1 MVTHSSWA
9 VLSCAADVVRPRTCM
24 DVVAHNLLCCNRT
37 HAATLLMA
45 RCSLL
50 SSTTDV
56 PQTEKQLQAT
66 MEPDGAEVE
75 KKEVCAAPCV

>member
-1 MVTHSSWA
+1 
-9 VLSCAADVVRPRTCM
+9 M
-24 DVVAHNLLCCNRT
+24 DVVAHNLQNQCT
-37 HAATLLMA
+37 AATLLHDGAMLA
-45 RCSLL
+45 QHVCCPPPQDL
-50 SSTTDV
+50 DV